1 MEFEECHL
9 YLRSVQFE
17 FAPYKES
24 AGKPPPVFI
33 TVVQE
38 DDSLVD
44 RLFCFTALCT
54 CIYWPFLALFG

>member
-1 MEFEECHL
+1 MQMEYDECHL

-17 FAPYKES
+17 FAPFKEN

-44 RLFCFTALCT
+44 RLI
-54 CIYWPFLALFG
+54 IYSCH

>member
-1 MEFEECHL
+1 MDMEYEECHL
-9 YLRSVQFE
+9 YMRNIQFE
-17 FAPYKES
+17 FAPFKES

-44 RLFCFTALCT
+44 RLV
-54 CIYWPFLALFG
+54 FLTYIFFKCV

>member
-1 MEFEECHL
+1 MQMEYDECHL
-9 YLRSVQFE
+9 YLRAVQFE
-17 FAPYKES
+17 FAPFKEN

-44 RLFCFTALCT
+44 RFITSSQPLTWIRFQS
-54 CIYWPFLALFG
+54 II